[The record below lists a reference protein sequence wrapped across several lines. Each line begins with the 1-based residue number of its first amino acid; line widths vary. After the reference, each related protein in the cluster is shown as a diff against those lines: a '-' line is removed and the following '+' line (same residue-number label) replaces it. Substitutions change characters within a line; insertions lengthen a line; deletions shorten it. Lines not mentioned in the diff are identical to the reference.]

1 MPHFAVQTFLLFP
14 GSCHVT
20 PPRNHSLAIPALA
33 GIAGVFESSQ
43 RETKTQPRPISSAP
57 DVSDEVETYTSD
69 GTTDTFASPSSTS
82 GTLYVFKNGVR
93 QNFGPG
99 GLGQVY
105 MSGSNVVFRSQP
117 SENEFIS
124 IFRQ

>member
-1 MPHFAVQTFLLFP
+1 MPF
-14 GSCHVT
+14 
-20 PPRNHSLAIPALA
+20 AIPALA

-93 QNFGPG
+93 QNFGVG